1 MEKIELG
8 VEPVTF
14 QHDLNGENVFFCVGQ
29 TDFERFGVEC
39 VSKRAVLKGVS
50 DDESEAIHDYMMQV
64 ILSMSDE
71 KPLSSSG
78 TH

>member
-1 MEKIELG
+1 MEKVELG
-8 VEPVTF
+8 VEAVTF

-50 DDESEAIHDYMMQV
+50 DDEKEAIHDYMINV
-64 ILSMSDE
+64 LITCGEAL
-71 KPLSSSG
+71 
-78 TH
+78 